1 MATLRDVAKLAGVS
15 TSTVS
20 RALSRPE
27 LVNRRT
33 RARVEEASRSLGY
46 SPSRVARRLR
56 VERGRASLV
65 GLIIPDLQ
73 NPFFAE
79 LARGV
84 EDAAQRHGF
93 TVLIG
98 NSDEQQEKERRYLEV
113 MQAESVDGVILPPIS
128 ERDPAA
134 TELVRS
140 GKPVVLVDRR
150 LAKVQADTVVAD
162 NVGGAYR
169 ATEHLLGLGH
179 RRIGFIE
186 GRPEVS
192 TSRERLEGYTQALAA
207 HGIPRQPELVRSG
220 DSRQQSGRRLAGRL
234 LELSDRPTALLVG
247 NSLMT
252 LGAVESIQRKG
263 LRIPEDVALVGYDD
277 MPWALAMSPPLTVV
291 RQPGY
296 ELGHRAMELLLQR
309 MENPGRSKVVVVLE
323 PELVVRRSCGSGV
336 APAGS

>member
-1 MATLRDVAKLAGVS
+1 MTTLRDVAKLAGVS

-33 RARVEEASRSLGY
+33 RARVEEASRALGY

-56 VERGRASLV
+56 VERGRANLV

-98 NSDEQQEKERRYLEV
+98 NSDEEQEKERRYLQV

-134 TELVRS
+134 MELVRS
-140 GKPVVLVDRR
+140 GMPVVLVDRK
-150 LAKVQADTVVAD
+150 LADARTDTVVAD
-162 NVGGAYR
+162 NVGGAYQ

-179 RRIGFIE
+179 LRIGFIE

-192 TSRERLEGYTQALAA
+192 TSRERLEGYARALAS
-207 HGIPRQPELVRSG
+207 HGIEVEPELVRAG
-220 DSRQQSGRRLAGRL
+220 DSRQQSGRRLATEL
-234 LELSDRPTALLVG
+234 LELSDSPTAMLVG

-277 MPWALAMSPPLTVV
+277 MPWALAMNPPLTVV

-296 ELGHRAMELLLQR
+296 ELGHRAMELLLAR
-309 MENPGRSKVVVVLE
+309 VENPDRSTVMVVLE

-336 APAGS
+336 AAS